1 MSGSRVTR
9 LAALAGVLVLSLD
22 LLINGHPSVIFDV
35 GFVVICVGAALAV
48 RPADFF
54 RVGVLPPLLLLGLMT
69 LAAFVHR
76 AWLGPADNGVLQ
88 AVVSGLAHRASG
100 LLTAYLLTL
109 AVLAIRQH
117 VFPQRHSRRQHRA
130 RARTAQPNRATSPA
144 PTRSTTGEPSEKST
158 TVVGSEPHS
167 PESIT
172 AST

>member
-9 LAALAGVLVLSLD
+9 LAALTGVLVLSLD
-22 LLINGHPSVIFDV
+22 LVVNAHPSILFDV
-35 GFVVICVGAALAV
+35 GFVVVCVGAALAV

-54 RVGVLPPLLLLGLMT
+54 RVGVLPPLLLLALMT
-69 LAAFVHR
+69 VTALLHR
-76 AWLGPADNGVLQ
+76 AWLGPTGNGVLQ

-100 LLTAYLLTL
+100 LLVAYLLTL
-109 AVLAIRQH
+109 AVLAVRQH
-117 VFPQRHSRRQHRA
+117 VVPRQRSLRQRRA
-130 RARTAQPNRATSPA
+130 RPRTAQPNRATSPA

-158 TVVGSEPHS
+158 TVVGAEPHS